1 MNTHKIYYVT
11 TTANTRGRHVAAKNA
26 RSAKTI
32 YKNLT
37 GNTAG
42 QAREA
47 K

>member
-1 MNTHKIYYVT
+1 MNTHKIYYVAT
-11 TTANTRGRHVAAKNA
+11 TSNTRGRHVVAKNA

-42 QAREA
+42 FAREA